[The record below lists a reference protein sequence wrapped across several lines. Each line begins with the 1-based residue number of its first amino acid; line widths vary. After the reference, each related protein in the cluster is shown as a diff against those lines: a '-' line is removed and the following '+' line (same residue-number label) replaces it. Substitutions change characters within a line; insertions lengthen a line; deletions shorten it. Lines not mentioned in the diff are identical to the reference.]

1 MKISK
6 IANGAEYRM
15 DELFQNLLL
24 FGILIILQIKKKLK
38 FQKYL
43 I

>member
-15 DELFQNLLL
+15 DEHFQNLLIP
-24 FGILIILQIKKKLK
+24 GILIIFQIKEE
-38 FQKYL
+38 

>member
-15 DELFQNLLL
+15 DEHFENFLIL
-24 FGILIILQIKKKLK
+24 GILIFFQIKKK
-38 FQKYL
+38 

>member
-6 IANGAEYRM
+6 ISNGAEYRM
-15 DELFQNLLL
+15 DEHFQNLLIL
-24 FGILIILQIKKKLK
+24 GILIIFQIKNK
-38 FQKYL
+38 